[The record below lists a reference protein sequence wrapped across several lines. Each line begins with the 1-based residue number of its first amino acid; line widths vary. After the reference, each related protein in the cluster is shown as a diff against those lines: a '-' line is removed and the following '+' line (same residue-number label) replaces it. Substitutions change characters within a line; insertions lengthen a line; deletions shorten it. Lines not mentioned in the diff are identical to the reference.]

1 MYIIRTKNKLNYR
14 TLFFII
20 CRLNMFNYVL
30 SMSPYHRTRDI
41 KIDFYIHLAKL
52 LFLKNNMYTVYH
64 STSMDCHFCYISF
77 LLHSIRVYLHNSFNF
92 FVLII
97 SSKET
102 YFFME
107 FKNDFDILCRYNE
120 IGLNS

>member
-1 MYIIRTKNKLNYR
+1 
-14 TLFFII
+14 
-20 CRLNMFNYVL
+20 MFNCVL
-30 SMSPYHRTRDI
+30 SMSSFYRTRDI
-41 KIDFYIHLAKL
+41 KIDFYIHLAKP
-52 LFLKNNMYTVYH
+52 LFLKNNIYTVYH
-64 STSMDCHFCYISF
+64 SKSMDCHFCYISF
-77 LLHSIRVYLHNSFNF
+77 LLHSIRVYLQNSFNS

-97 SSKET
+97 SSKEK